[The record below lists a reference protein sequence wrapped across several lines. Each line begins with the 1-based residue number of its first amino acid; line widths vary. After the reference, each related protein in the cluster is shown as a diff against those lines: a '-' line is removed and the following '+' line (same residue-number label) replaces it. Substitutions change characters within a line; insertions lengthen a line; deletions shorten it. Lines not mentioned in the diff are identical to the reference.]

1 MTETGAFEAEL
12 SGYARRMNVDP
23 GAPSLLGFG
32 RVRERFL
39 SFVSRHEARWELG
52 MAVLAIAF
60 VVVGFL
66 TEEPGASRIYGT
78 VDVALT
84 VVFIAEFGSRFLASF
99 DRRSYLRGHWIDLVA
114 LVPSVRGIRVLR
126 VLRLLRLVRAFTGV
140 FRFVS
145 QIERLA
151 LHRGLAWL
159 VVAWLGV
166 MVICSVALYVAE
178 NGTNAA
184 ITSPLDALWWGVVT
198 LTTVGYGDVYPV
210 TPEGRI
216 AATVLMLLGI
226 GLFGGITATV
236 TSYLIESGRES
247 ASGITIVAELEA
259 LVDMHGRGDLTES
272 EFASAKARVLKTV
285 EQPDI
290 ARG

>member
-1 MTETGAFEAEL
+1 M
-12 SGYARRMNVDP
+12 
-23 GAPSLLGFG
+23 
-32 RVRERFL
+32 
-39 SFVSRHEARWELG
+39 
-52 MAVLAIAF
+52 
-60 VVVGFL
+60 
-66 TEEPGASRIYGT
+66 
-78 VDVALT
+78 
-84 VVFIAEFGSRFLASF
+84 
-99 DRRSYLRGHWIDLVA
+99 A

-145 QIERLA
+145 QLERLA

-166 MVICSVALYVAE
+166 MVICSAALYVAE
-178 NGTNAA
+178 NGANAA

-216 AATVLMLLGI
+216 AATALMLLGI

-236 TSYLIESGRES
+236 TSYMIESGRES
-247 ASGITIVAELEA
+247 AGGMTIVAELEA
-259 LVDMHGRGDLTES
+259 LVNMRRRGDLTES

-285 EQPDI
+285 EQPDT